1 MWSQRIS
8 WSVLGVLLLVSS
20 LHAQMPMGVDTLY
33 GAEWIVPGQLYY
45 KIKISEDGVYR
56 LSYSTLQTA
65 GVPLNNPGSQFQ
77 LFQQGKEVPL
87 FVSTGV
93 SPLQSNAYLEFVAQ
107 KNRGELDRFLF
118 ETAESDQLNPRYSLV
133 SDTAVYFLTIARSGT
148 PTLRYTNHLNDW
160 NNLPSKVLSCRK
172 VSSTVFSEQFNHTR
186 YDFEN
191 LVAYSSYDMGEGF
204 GSAFS
209 GNRDVDFSLDKLP
222 TTGAT
227 PAQVRLRLC
236 TNQVSV
242 EQPIRLRSIR
252 NDAPNNAEGQ
262 WLLND
267 TLGRYD
273 VAAYSG
279 AIASN
284 ALARSM
290 KIRVENLAAA
300 SGGASTLAFVELEY
314 SADFSFNQNSI
325 ARFWVEAQSQRS
337 YYEITDFDGGDAPIL
352 YLQSP
357 QMRVPL
363 ESIGNSQYRFT
374 LPALAQKTELWLINP
389 SKAVKEITQISP
401 RTFEDYRN
409 ARANF
414 IIISHQNLRKD
425 AQGRDNVEEYA
436 AYRRSS
442 TGGGYQVLIADVQQI
457 FDQFG
462 YGVADHPQA
471 LRNFGAF
478 LKKYSQPKYIL
489 LIGHGIEYNLLRQ
502 RNAEMRSEHFIPT
515 FGTPGSDNLL
525 FAPNGKLASFVPI
538 GRLAVLESG
547 QIRDYLNK
555 LKEYDQALDGPRDAQ
570 SLAWRKR
577 VLHISG
583 GNYGG
588 NEISTFQARLQRSGA
603 VLSNNDFGAIVTT
616 VSKQS
621 AETVVTSTAEE
632 IINAV
637 NAGVAIKVFLGH
649 GAVTNTDF
657 GLDDPLLFN
666 NTGRYPLIFSL
677 GCLTGKLYDRQNSL
691 SERFILTPKHGGI
704 GYIASSG
711 FANDGALEFFL
722 TQFYQVL
729 GGSNYLDGVG
739 DMTNVARRSL
749 EGINSFIFRS
759 MGEQLSFHGD
769 PAVRINRYK
778 GPDFTPD
785 LSSFRLQP
793 SNPTVDQ
800 DSFLV
805 SFSILNLGQN
815 YRDSLRVNLKRIL
828 PSGQEITYPFRL
840 NIKGFADTIQLR
852 LPVLGKSGEGKNRLL
867 IEIDPNNR
875 VAEVPNPAAENNN
888 RLISSRGQEGQEF
901 VIVANDFAPLSPG
914 NFGIYTPSQRPP
926 VLYARTGNQD
936 QLYRMELDTT
946 SRFNSPALLANSRR
960 SEAGLLSWSPRAGTF
975 QAGRVY
981 YWRVRPDTATSTD
994 AWRQSSFLYQP
1005 GGNEGWN
1012 QSHYF
1017 QFLGNNLQQLNWNE
1031 AQRKLEFQSK
1041 LNNIIAESVPTNG
1054 QTNNVPTRYLFNN
1067 NRIFRDFS
1075 SQGVIVAVFDPFT
1088 GQPWFNLDGA
1098 QRYGSQN
1105 SNDWAFTFPTNTTDQ
1120 RKKVIQFMNEAIPK
1134 GLYVLFMTVQNLGQ
1148 SFQVEKWAADSITLG
1163 TNLFQVLERNGARVI
1178 RDMVPLGSRP
1188 YVFAYIKGG
1197 EVLAEALSVDPE
1209 TPALIRFDL
1218 PEKLR
1223 QGSMSYQRIGPAKS
1237 WREVV
1242 WVAKNDSPRDS
1253 LIWQISALDAS
1264 GKVGRVVYTG
1274 SKAPS
1279 PIALNDLDA
1288 AQYPY
1293 LELKGTFQDSTL
1305 RTPGQLDY
1313 WRVHYEGL
1321 GDAVVRL
1328 GAAALPDTIEQG
1340 QPLNLRLPIYNLGNG
1355 RMDSVQ
1361 VLLTLTDAQNRSTVQ
1376 RFKTAGILALDS
1388 FLLSTNLE
1396 TRNFQGLY
1404 QVQVELNPERKVAE
1418 LNYQNN
1424 LALGSFFV
1432 RTDRAAP
1439 LVDVTFDGL
1448 RILHKDLVSAEPFI
1462 NITLR
1467 DENKFLLLEDTSLF
1481 EVRVLPPQGSPIVLR
1496 FNQANVRFIPAEKA
1510 GQSARIEWQP
1520 QFVLD
1525 GDYQLI
1531 VRARDASGNLAGGNL
1546 FQVSFRIVQ
1555 EQSLSQ
1561 LLPYPNPF
1569 STSCRFLYTLT
1580 GKEEP
1585 AYFSIQIM
1593 TVSGQ
1598 VVKEVS
1604 QNEFGV
1610 MRVGTHLSD
1619 FVWDGKDQYGD
1630 QLANGVYLYRVVAK
1644 DAQGKS
1650 IKLFSSAADPFFDKG
1665 FGKIVLLR

>member
-1 MWSQRIS
+1 MLSQRIS

-20 LHAQMPMGVDTLY
+20 LQAQMPTGVDTLY
-33 GAEWIVPGQLYY
+33 GAEWIVPGQVYY
-45 KIKISEDGVYR
+45 KIKITEDGVYR
-56 LSYSTLQTA
+56 LNYSALQTA
-65 GVPLNNPGSQFQ
+65 GVPLNSPGSQYQ

-87 FVSTGV
+87 FVSTGA
-93 SPLQSNAYLEFVAQ
+93 SPLQTNAYLEFVAQ

-118 ETAESDQLNPRYSLV
+118 ETPESDQFNPRYSLV
-133 SDTAVYFLTIARSGT
+133 SDTAVYFLTIAKTGT

-160 NNLPSKVLSCRK
+160 NNLPSKILSCRK
-172 VSSTVFSEQFNHTR
+172 VNSTVFSEQFNHTR

-209 GNRDVDFSLDKLP
+209 GNREVDFSLDKLP
-222 TTGAT
+222 ATGAT
-227 PAQVRLRLC
+227 PAQVSLRLC

-242 EQPIRLRSIR
+242 AQPIRLRSIR
-252 NDAPNNAEGQ
+252 NDAVNNADGQ

-267 TLGRYD
+267 TLGRYE
-273 VAAYSG
+273 VGAYSG
-279 AIASN
+279 AIAST
-284 ALARSM
+284 AMARSM
-290 KIRVENLAAA
+290 KIRLENLAAG
-300 SGGASTLAFVELEY
+300 SGGAITLAYVDLEY
-314 SADFSFNQNSI
+314 SADFSFNQNAV
-325 ARFWVEAQSQRS
+325 ARFWVDAQAQRS
-337 YYEITDFDGGDAPIL
+337 YYEITDFDGGDAPIV
-352 YLQSP
+352 YLQNP
-357 QMRVPL
+357 QLRVPL
-363 ESIGNSQYRFT
+363 EAIGSGQYRFT
-374 LPALAQKTELWLINP
+374 LPALAQKTELWLINTT
-389 SKAVKEITQISP
+389 KAVKEITQISP
-401 RTFEDYRN
+401 RTFEDYGN

-414 IIISHQNLRKD
+414 IIISHQSLRKD

-462 YGVADHPQA
+462 YGIADHPQA

-502 RNAEMRSEHFIPT
+502 RNAEMRPEHFIPT

-538 GRLAVLESG
+538 GRLAVLESS
-547 QIRDYLNK
+547 QIRDYLSK

-583 GNYGG
+583 GNAGG
-588 NEISTFQARLQRSGA
+588 NEIGTFQARLQRSGA

-657 GLDDPLLFN
+657 GLDDPFLFN

-722 TQFYQVL
+722 TQFYQAL
-729 GGSNYLDGVG
+729 GGPNYLDGVG

-769 PAVRINRYK
+769 PAVRLNRYK

-785 LSSFRLQP
+785 LGSFRLQP

-800 DSFLV
+800 DSFSV
-805 SFSILNLGQN
+805 TFSILNLGQN

-840 NIKGFADTIQLR
+840 NIQGFADTIQLR

-867 IEIDPNNR
+867 IEIDPSNR
-875 VAEVPNPAAENNN
+875 VAEVPSPAAENNN
-888 RLISSRGQEGQEF
+888 RLISSSGQEGLEF
-901 VIVANDFAPLSPG
+901 VVLANDFAPLSPG

-926 VLYARTGNQD
+926 ILFARAGNQD
-936 QLYRMELDTT
+936 QLYRMELDT
-946 SRFNSPALLANSRR
+946 SALFNSPALLANSRR
-960 SEAGLLSWSPRAGTF
+960 SEAGLLAWSPRAGTF

-981 YWRVRPDTATSTD
+981 YWRVRPDTATSAE

-1005 GGNEGWN
+1005 GGKDGWN

-1017 QFLGNNLQQLNWNE
+1017 QFLGNSLQQLNWNE
-1031 AQRKLEFQSK
+1031 PQRKLEFQSK
-1041 LNNIIAESVPTNG
+1041 LNNIIAESVPFNN
-1054 QTNNVPTRYLFNN
+1054 QINNVPTRYLYNN
-1067 NRIFRDFS
+1067 NRIFRAVFV
-1075 SQGVIVAVFDPFT
+1075 QGVVVAVFDPFT
-1088 GQPWFNLDGA
+1088 GQPWLNSDGP
-1098 QRYGSQN
+1098 QRYGSIN
-1105 SNDWAFTFPTNTTDQ
+1105 GNDWAFIFATNTAEQ
-1120 RKKVIQFMNEAIPK
+1120 RKKVIQFVEEVVPK
-1134 GLYVLFMTVQNLGQ
+1134 GHYVLFMTVHDEGQ
-1148 SFQVEKWAADSITLG
+1148 SIQVDKWAADSLVFG
-1163 TNLFQVLERNGARVI
+1163 SNLFQALEKQGARVI
-1178 RDMVPLGSRP
+1178 RDMIPLGTRP
-1188 YVFAYIKGG
+1188 YTFAYVKGG
-1197 EVLAEALSVDPE
+1197 PVLAEALSVDPQ

-1218 PEKLR
+1218 SEKLR

-1237 WREVV
+1237 WQEVA

-1274 SKAPS
+1274 KAPNS
-1279 PIALNDLDA
+1279 IALNDLDA

-1305 RTPGQLDY
+1305 RTPAQLDY

-1321 GDAVVRL
+1321 GDVVVRL
-1328 GAAALPDTIEQG
+1328 GAAALPDTLEQG

-1355 RMDSVQ
+1355 RMDSVN

-1376 RFKTAGILALDS
+1376 RFKTSGILALDS

-1396 TRNFQGLY
+1396 TRSFQGLY
-1404 QVQVELNPERKVAE
+1404 QVQIELNPERKVAE
-1418 LNYQNN
+1418 LNFQNN

-1462 NITLR
+1462 NISLR

-1481 EVRVLPPQGSPIVLR
+1481 EVRILPPQGSPIVLR
-1496 FNQANVRFIPAEKA
+1496 FNQGNVRFIPAEKA

-1525 GDYQLI
+1525 GEYQLI

-1546 FQVSFRIVQ
+1546 FQVAFRIVQ

-1569 STSCRFLYTLT
+1569 TTSCRFVYTLT

-1585 AYFSIQIM
+1585 AYFSIQIL

-1604 QNEFGV
+1604 QNEFGS

>member
-1 MWSQRIS
+1 MWSQRIGLC
-8 WSVLGVLLLVSS
+8 VLGVLLVFFS
-20 LHAQMPMGVDTLY
+20 LQAQMSMGVDTLY
-33 GAEWIVPGQLYY
+33 GSEWIVPGQIYY
-45 KIKISEDGVYR
+45 KIKVSEDGVYR
-56 LSYSTLQTA
+56 LNYSALQTA
-65 GVPLNNPGSQFQ
+65 GVPLNGPGSQYQ
-77 LFQQGKEVPL
+77 LFHDGKEVPL
-87 FVSTGV
+87 FVSTGA
-93 SPLQSNAYLEFVAQ
+93 SPLQTNAYLEFVAQ

-118 ETAESDQLNPRYSLV
+118 EQADLDQLNPQYSLV
-133 SDTAVYFLTIARSGT
+133 SDTAAYFLTIASIGT

-160 NNLPSKVLSCRK
+160 NNLPSKVLACRK
-172 VSSTVFSEQFNHTR
+172 VSSSIFSEQFNHTR

-204 GSAFS
+204 GAAFS
-209 GNRDVDFSLDKLP
+209 ASRDVDFSLDKLP
-222 TTGAT
+222 LTGAT

-252 NDAPNNAEGQ
+252 NDAPNNADGQ

-267 TLGRYD
+267 TLGRYE

-290 KIRVENLAAA
+290 KIRLENLAAA
-300 SGGASTLAFVELEY
+300 SGGSSTLAFVDLEY
-314 SADFSFNQNSI
+314 SADFSFNQNTT
-325 ARFWVEAQSQRS
+325 ARFWVEAQAQRT

-352 YLQSP
+352 YLQNP
-357 QMRVPL
+357 QLRVPL
-363 ESIGNSQYRFT
+363 EAIGNGQYRFT
-374 LPALAQKTELWLINP
+374 LPALAQKVELWLINP
-389 SKAVKEITQISP
+389 SKAVKEITQLSP
-401 RTFEDYRN
+401 RSFEDYRN
-409 ARANF
+409 TRANY

-462 YGVADHPQA
+462 YGIADHPQA

-478 LKKYSQPKYIL
+478 LKKFSQPKYML

-502 RNAEMRSEHFIPT
+502 RNVEMRPEHFIPT

-525 FAPNGKLASFVPI
+525 FAPNGKLASFIPT
-538 GRLAVLESG
+538 GRLAVLEPS
-547 QIRDYLNK
+547 QIRDYLSK
-555 LKEYDQALDGPRDAQ
+555 LKEYEQTLDGPRDAQ

-583 GNYGG
+583 GNVGG
-588 NEISTFQARLQRSGA
+588 NEISTFQSRLQRSGA

-666 NTGRYPLIFSL
+666 NAGRYPLIFSL

-691 SERFILTPKHGGI
+691 SERFTLSPKHGGI

-722 TQFYQVL
+722 TQFYQAL
-729 GGSNYLDGVG
+729 GGPNYLDGVG
-739 DMTNVARRSL
+739 DIANVARRSL

-759 MGEQLSFHGD
+759 MGEQLSYHGD
-769 PAVRINRYK
+769 PAVKLNRYK

-800 DSFLV
+800 DSFSV
-805 SFSILNLGQN
+805 AFSILNLGQN

-828 PSGQEITYPFRL
+828 PSGQEIIYSFRL
-840 NIKGFADTIQLR
+840 NIQGFADTIQLR
-852 LPVLGKSGEGKNRLL
+852 LPVLGKNGEGKNRLL

-888 RLISSRGQEGQEF
+888 RLINSSGQEGLEF
-901 VIVANDFAPLSPG
+901 VVLANDFAPLSPS

-926 VLYARTGNQD
+926 VLFARTGTQD

-946 SRFNSPALLANSRR
+946 AQFNSPTLLANSRR
-960 SEAGLLSWSPRAGTF
+960 SEAGLLAWSPRVGTF

-981 YWRVRPDTATSTD
+981 YWRVRPDTAISVD

-1005 GGNEGWN
+1005 GGNDGWN

-1017 QFLGNNLQQLNWNE
+1017 QFLGNALQQLNWNE
-1031 AQRKLEFQSK
+1031 AQRKLEFQAK
-1041 LNNIIAESVPTNG
+1041 FNNIIAESVPTNA

-1088 GQPWFNLDGA
+1088 GQPWYNSDGP

-1105 SNDWAFTFPTNTTDQ
+1105 GNDWAFTFPTNTTDQ
-1120 RKKVIQFMNEAIPK
+1120 RKKVIQFMDEVVPK
-1134 GLYVLFMTVQNLGQ
+1134 GQYVLFMTVHNLGQ
-1148 SFQVEKWAADSITLG
+1148 SFQVEKWAADSIALG
-1163 TNLFQVLERNGARVI
+1163 TNLFQVLERNGAQVI
-1178 RDMVPLGSRP
+1178 RDMLPLGSRP
-1188 YVFAYIKGG
+1188 YTFAYIKGG

-1223 QGSMSYQRIGPAKS
+1223 QGSMTYQRIGPAKS

-1242 WVAKNDSPRDS
+1242 WVAQNDSPRDS

-1264 GKVGRVVYTG
+1264 GKVGKVVFTG
-1274 SKAPS
+1274 SKAQNS
-1279 PIALNDLDA
+1279 IALHDLDA
-1288 AQYPY
+1288 ASYPY
-1293 LELKGTFQDSTL
+1293 LELKATFQDSTL
-1305 RTPGQLDY
+1305 RSPAKLDY

-1321 GDAVVRL
+1321 GDAVIRL

-1340 QPLNLRLPIYNLGNG
+1340 QPLSLRLPVYNLGNG
-1355 RMDSVQ
+1355 SIDSVNI
-1361 VLLTLTDAQNRSTVQ
+1361 VLTLTDAQNRSTIQ
-1376 RFKTAGILALDS
+1376 RFKTPPIAALDS
-1388 FLLSTNLE
+1388 FLLSTNIDS
-1396 TRNFQGLY
+1396 RSFQGLY
-1404 QVQVELNPERKVAE
+1404 QVQVELNPERTVAE

-1424 LALGSFFV
+1424 LALGAFFV

-1481 EVRVLPPQGSPIVLR
+1481 EVRILPPQGSPILLR
-1496 FNQANVRFIPAEKA
+1496 FNQGNVRFIPAEKA

-1525 GDYQLI
+1525 GEYQLL

-1569 STSCRFLYTLT
+1569 TRSCRFVYTLT

-1585 AYFSIQIM
+1585 AYFSIQIL

-1604 QNEFGV
+1604 QNEFGA
-1610 MRVGTHLSD
+1610 MRIGTHLSD

-1644 DAQGKS
+1644 DTQGKS
-1650 IKLFSSAADPFFDKG
+1650 IKLFSSTADPFFDKG